1 MFLSLITF
9 CVISFA
15 LGLIVYDKL
24 RPYGD
29 IEAFVMSFLF
39 GVCVYPILGI
49 ILSFFNEVVIYFI
62 LAIGLFVIGIRINIK
77 KLILP
82 SLKPS
87 KYELLAVVFALL
99 MFGVF
104 YYGGVSYPWLEDG
117 DPNGHAVAASYIAH
131 YHTFSKPADMFIARY
146 MEPYPVGFQLWM
158 GTLAQDG
165 FNIVS
170 TLKFYNYVFIALGI
184 LAFFCFVRVLTGDD
198 RLALFSTF
206 ILTSIPTFS
215 TRFIFSQAFATTQVI
230 VILYFIALAIKKS
243 NELYL
248 YGGVVLGSLFLTHP
262 TTSAVMGGFIV
273 IWVLFDYAY
282 NNKFNVGFIV
292 LIICGS
298 LIGGSWWLY
307 EFQKYGVANLREQLN
322 LNVLSKGVGFSDPT
336 MRYYSV
342 GDFINS
348 STNNSIDNM
357 TGVGIAVFA
366 MMFLGCIYFMI
377 ERKEYHILLLLW
389 LCFCILGVYSNY
401 LPISLIPSRFWVYMS
416 IPLSVVAGYGLMKF
430 FPMSTSK
437 MQIDLGFVGFLAVSG
452 ILLTSAYPKAIVNS
466 EQWGSSRLF
475 TQGDYDTF
483 NYAIS
488 NIPIGSKTM
497 DACMYE
503 RVWSMNLWDDPLD
516 KESILF
522 KNNNVNTS
530 KYGWDSEGWLKLKLS
545 YINNSYMASGSDI
558 FDSSLTY
565 VHDFLRSKD
574 YKYLFVNSRCIKN
587 GILNN
592 TYEKRI
598 NELDSSSLFGIA
610 SKSGMERIYEIK

>member
-248 YGGVVLGSLFLTHP
+248 ARNSLGNENTTFSSMPMFSVTTLPPHAFSWAMTSLTRISGADAPAVTPTLFAPSTH
-262 TTSAVMGGFIV
+262 SC
-273 IWVLFDYAY
+273 L
-282 NNKFNVGFIV
+282 
-292 LIICGS
+292 
-298 LIGGSWWLY
+298 
-307 EFQKYGVANLREQLN
+307 
-322 LNVLSKGVGFSDPT
+322 
-336 MRYYSV
+336 
-342 GDFINS
+342 
-348 STNNSIDNM
+348 
-357 TGVGIAVFA
+357 
-366 MMFLGCIYFMI
+366 
-377 ERKEYHILLLLW
+377 
-389 LCFCILGVYSNY
+389 
-401 LPISLIPSRFWVYMS
+401 
-416 IPLSVVAGYGLMKF
+416 
-430 FPMSTSK
+430 
-437 MQIDLGFVGFLAVSG
+437 
-452 ILLTSAYPKAIVNS
+452 
-466 EQWGSSRLF
+466 
-475 TQGDYDTF
+475 
-483 NYAIS
+483 
-488 NIPIGSKTM
+488 
-497 DACMYE
+497 
-503 RVWSMNLWDDPLD
+503 
-516 KESILF
+516 
-522 KNNNVNTS
+522 
-530 KYGWDSEGWLKLKLS
+530 
-545 YINNSYMASGSDI
+545 
-558 FDSSLTY
+558 SSLA
-565 VHDFLRSKD
+565 
-574 YKYLFVNSRCIKN
+574 
-587 GILNN
+587 
-592 TYEKRI
+592 
-598 NELDSSSLFGIA
+598 SSI
-610 SKSGMERIYEIK
+610 R